1 VADGVSASKGSVDV
15 KVCPRVEPIE
25 STVRTGD
32 VSQVDAGRVDVATR
46 PVREW
51 VAAVDGADALDRYP
65 AEAAAVA
72 RDLMAGGVGA
82 SVTCRALTGLHD
94 ALTRRLIDLAAAEL
108 GPPPCPYAWLAIG
121 SGGRMEQSLS
131 TDQDN
136 AIVYADELA
145 PAGYF
150 HALGTRVIAGLA
162 RAGLRRCPGGY
173 MADRWHL
180 PLARYRELFHR
191 WMDVPEPPALVEAEL
206 FMDFRRVS
214 GELNPEPL
222 DAVLRNGPRAQQFLV
237 GMARAAVRFPPPLR
251 FTGRI
256 RDEHGE
262 LDLKRGGLAGVVLLA
277 RLYALSA
284 GSLARST
291 SDRLA
296 EACSAGTISREGAAA
311 LTEAYR
317 LLTELRLAA
326 QLRQVAAGA
335 EPTNRVRLADLSADE
350 RNRLR
355 RALRSVRQMQR
366 ATEQRFH
373 THTVL

>member
-1 VADGVSASKGSVDV
+1 VT
-15 KVCPRVEPIE
+15 RVEPIE

-32 VSQVDAGRVDVATR
+32 VSQVDAKVDASQVDAATR
-46 PVREW
+46 PMREW
-51 VAAVDGADALDRYP
+51 IAAVGGTDALDRYP
-65 AEAAAVA
+65 AGAATVA
-72 RDLMAGGVGA
+72 RDLMAGGAGA
-82 SVTCRALTGLHD
+82 FVTCRALTGLHD
-94 ALTRRLIDLAAAEL
+94 ALTKRLIDLAAAEL
-108 GPPPCPYAWLAIG
+108 GPPPCPYAWIAIG

-131 TDQDN
+131 TDQDH
-136 AIVYADELA
+136 AIVYADELV
-145 PAGYF
+145 PADYF

-180 PLARYRELFHR
+180 PLARYRELFHH
-191 WMDVPEPPALVEAEL
+191 WLDVPEPPALVEAEL

-214 GELNPEPL
+214 GELDPEPL
-222 DAVLRNGPRAQQFLV
+222 DAVLRGGSRAQQFLV

-291 SDRLA
+291 PDRLA
-296 EACSAGTISREGAAA
+296 AAASAGTVSPDGAAA
-311 LTEAYR
+311 LTDAYR
-317 LLTELRLAA
+317 LFAELRLAA
-326 QLRQVAAGA
+326 QLRQTAAGA

-355 RALRSVRQMQR
+355 RALKTVRQLQR